1 MEMGMVGLGRMGGN
15 MVLRL
20 MKRGHRMI
28 AYDRS
33 ADAIKEKASQG
44 AVGAFTV
51 EEFVKAFQSK
61 PRVMWV
67 MVPAGDPTTEAVD
80 QLAALGDPGDIIIDG
95 GNTNWKVAMG
105 DAARVKAKGM
115 HYMDAGT
122 SGGIWG
128 LANGYSLMVGG
139 EKDTYDHCLPLLK
152 DLAPDD
158 GGLVYTGPEGSGH
171 FVKMVH
177 NGVEYGLMQAYA
189 EGFQVMK
196 LSKAFPGMDMHAIA
210 EAWRTGSVVRSWLL
224 DLIARGLEADPEL
237 SAIKGYVED
246 TGEGRWTV
254 EAAIDES
261 VPVPII
267 AESLFARF
275 RSRMENTFG
284 DRMLAMMRNQF
295 GGHAVVTDAK
305 GEAALK

>member
-28 AYDRS
+28 AFDRS
-33 ADAIKEKASQG
+33 ADAVKAHEAQG
-44 AVGAFTV
+44 AVGAHSL
-51 EEFVKAFQSK
+51 EEFVKKFETK

-67 MVPAGDPTTEAVD
+67 MVPAGDPTTQTINELVR
-80 QLAALGDPGDIIIDG
+80 LGQAGDIIIDG
-95 GNTNWKVAMG
+95 GNTNWKLALE
-105 DAARVKAKGM
+105 DAARVKAKGL

-122 SGGIWG
+122 SGGVWG
-128 LANGYSLMVGG
+128 LANGYCLMVGA
-139 EKDTYDHCLPLLK
+139 EQEIYDHCMPLLK

-158 GGLVYTGPEGSGH
+158 GGLVRTGPEGSGH

-189 EGFQVMK
+189 EGFEIMK
-196 LSKAFPGMDMHAIA
+196 LSRSFPGMDMQAIA

-224 DLIARGLEADPEL
+224 DLIADGLSRDPEL
-237 SAIKGYVED
+237 DRIKGFVED

-254 EAAIDES
+254 EAAIEES
-261 VPVPII
+261 VPAPII
-267 AESLFARF
+267 THSLFARF
-275 RSRMENTFG
+275 RSRMEDTFA
-284 DRMLAMMRNQF
+284 DKMLAMMRNQF
-295 GGHAVVTDAK
+295 GGHAVVTEK
-305 GEAALK
+305 K